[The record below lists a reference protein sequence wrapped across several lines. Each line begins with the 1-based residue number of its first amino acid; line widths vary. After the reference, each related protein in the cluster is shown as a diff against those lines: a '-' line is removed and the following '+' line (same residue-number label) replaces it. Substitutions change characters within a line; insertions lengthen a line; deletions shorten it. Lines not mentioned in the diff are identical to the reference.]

1 MAGAD
6 MLKLALQGRS
16 GRMGQTLVGLI
27 KASDDLIL
35 LDDISKAQVVIDFSS
50 AAGLLKLLQT
60 AVEHGTAVVSGS
72 TGLQTSHFQAL
83 KQAATHIP
91 LLWAANMSPGM
102 NLLYQLA
109 SDAASHLGV
118 DADVEISESHHRD
131 KRDVPSGSALTI
143 AGDIAAS
150 RGQSLDDV
158 MVQRTA
164 GTDGARQSGEIG
176 ISSMRGG
183 SMPGEHTVLFA
194 LKHESLVLAHRVEN
208 RSVFA
213 HGAISAARW
222 LVDKPPGRY
231 AYHDLLMQ
239 SRTA

>member
-1 MAGAD
+1 MAGAN

-16 GRMGQTLVGLI
+16 GRMGQTLVELI
-27 KASDDLIL
+27 NASDDLSL

-60 AVEHGTAVVSGS
+60 AVQHGTAVVSGS
-72 TGLQTSHFQAL
+72 TGLQASHHQAL
-83 KQAATHIP
+83 EQAATHIP

-118 DADVEISESHHRD
+118 DADIEISEAHHRD

-150 RGQSLDDV
+150 RRQSLDEV
-158 MVQRTA
+158 MVQRAA
-164 GTDGARQSGEIG
+164 GADATRQAGEIG

-194 LKHESLVLAHRVEN
+194 LEHESLVLSHRVEN
-208 RSVFA
+208 RAVFA
-213 HGAISAARW
+213 IGAIKAARW
-222 LVDKPPGRY
+222 LADKPPGRY
-231 AYHDLLMQ
+231 AYQDLLMQ
-239 SRTA
+239 SNRA

>member
-1 MAGAD
+1 

-16 GRMGQTLVGLI
+16 GRMGQTLVSLI
-27 KASDDLIL
+27 NASDDLSL

-50 AAGLLKLLQT
+50 AAGLLELLQT
-60 AVEHGTAVVSGS
+60 AVPHGTAVVSGS
-72 TGLQTSHFQAL
+72 TGLQASHYQAL
-83 KQAATHIP
+83 EEAATHIP

-109 SDAASHLGV
+109 SDAASQLGV
-118 DADVEISESHHRD
+118 DADVEISEAHHRD
-131 KRDVPSGSALTI
+131 KRDVPSGSALTLANKI
-143 AGDIAAS
+143 ALS

-158 MVQRTA
+158 MIQRQT
-164 GTDGARQSGEIG
+164 GADAMRQSGEIG

-183 SMPGEHTVLFA
+183 SMPGEHTLLFA
-194 LKHESLVLAHRVEN
+194 LQHESLLLSHRVEN

-231 AYHDLLMQ
+231 AYHDLLVQ
-239 SRTA
+239 SNKA

>member
-1 MAGAD
+1 

-16 GRMGQTLVGLI
+16 GRMGQTLVELI
-27 KASDDLIL
+27 NASDDLFL

-60 AVEHGTAVVSGS
+60 AVQHGTAVVSGS
-72 TGLQTSHFQAL
+72 TGLQASHHQAL
-83 KQAATHIP
+83 EQAATHIP

-109 SDAASHLGV
+109 SDAASQLGV
-118 DADVEISESHHRD
+118 DVDVEISEAHHRD
-131 KRDVPSGSALTI
+131 KRDVPSGSALTL
-143 AGDIAAS
+143 AGSIAAS
-150 RGQSLDDV
+150 RGQSLDEV

-164 GTDGARQSGEIG
+164 GADGVRQSGEIG

-183 SMPGEHTVLFA
+183 SMPGEHTLLFA
-194 LKHESLVLAHRVEN
+194 LQHESLMLSHRVEN

-239 SRTA
+239 SNKA